1 MTSHK
6 GVFEEHSADELDRL
20 IQWTLRDS
28 LGRIQPP
35 PAYVWREIKRKVQRR
50 MTSGAKR
57 HAPRDSF
64 YQPVEILGVWG
75 SRVSPSLVCIV
86 EQQMSILRFGWAI

>member
-6 GVFEEHSADELDRL
+6 GMFEERSADELDRL
-20 IQWTLRDS
+20 IQWTLHDS
-28 LGRIQPP
+28 LGRIQP

-50 MTSGAKR
+50 MTSGARR
-57 HAPRDSF
+57 HALSGSF
-64 YQPVEILGVWG
+64 YQPIEILGVWG
-75 SRVSPSLVCIV
+75 SRVSPSLVCIA

>member
-6 GVFEEHSADELDRL
+6 DVFEERSADELDRL

-35 PAYVWREIKRKVQRR
+35 AYVWREIKRKVQHR
-50 MTSGAKR
+50 MTSGANR
-57 HAPRDSF
+57 HALSSSL
-64 YQPVEILGVWG
+64 YQPAGVFGAWEG
-75 SRVSPSLVCIV
+75 RVSPALVCIV
-86 EQQMSILRFGWAI
+86 EQQMSLLRLGWAV

>member
-6 GVFEEHSADELDRL
+6 GVFEERSADELDRL
-20 IQWTLRDS
+20 IQWTLHDS

-35 PAYVWREIKRKVQRR
+35 TYVWREIKRKVQRR
-50 MTSGAKR
+50 MASGAKR
-57 HAPRDSF
+57 HTLSGSI
-64 YQPVEILGVWG
+64 YQPTGIFGAWEG
-75 SRVSPSLVCIV
+75 RVSPSLVCIV